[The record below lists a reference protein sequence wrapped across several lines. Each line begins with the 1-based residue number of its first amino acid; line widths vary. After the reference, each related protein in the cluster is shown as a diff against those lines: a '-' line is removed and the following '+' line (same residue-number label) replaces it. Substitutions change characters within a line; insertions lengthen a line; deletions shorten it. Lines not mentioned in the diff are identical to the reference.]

1 MPEECHVDVR
11 FFAPPPE
18 FDGCFTTFYRATFTM
33 PGGGT
38 VTDHLQPEWA
48 NLRVFSQD
56 LPRSNMIGGST
67 VEGAR
72 LLVTGPSS
80 VPNRFEIASTR
91 MWGIGLLPLG
101 WARFVR
107 LQAADHANLLAEV
120 EKHPAFTRFASLS
133 NIFANDPDD
142 EAELAQLIAFFRSI
156 DEPCGDTDTITL
168 VHGALVDPEVANVA
182 ELSKRSGLSVRVLE
196 RVCRRHFGFPPKL
209 LLRRQR
215 FMRTLAT
222 FMLAEQGQWKAAI
235 DEHYHDH
242 AHFTR
247 DFRAFMHM
255 TPSEYAALPHP
266 VLSAFMAERKRMWG
280 SPAQTLDKP
289 EGALN
294 VRGALDSGHAAPSS
308 SAI

>member
-33 PGGGT
+33 PDGGT

-48 NLRVFSQD
+48 NLRVFSQE
-56 LPRSNMIGGST
+56 LPRSGMIDGT
-67 VEGAR
+67 AIEGAR

-120 EKHPAFTRFASLS
+120 EKHPAFTRFEALGD
-133 NIFANDPDD
+133 IFANEPDD

-156 DEPCGDTDTITL
+156 DEPCGDADTITL
-168 VHGALVDPEVANVA
+168 VHGALVDPEVASVA
-182 ELSKRSGLSVRVLE
+182 ELSTRSGLSVRALE
-196 RVCRRHFGFPPKL
+196 RICRRHFGFRPKL

-215 FMRTLAT
+215 FMRSLAS
-222 FMLAEQGQWKAAI
+222 FMLAEQGQWKAVI

-289 EGALN
+289 EGAPG